1 MSSKL
6 ALYFPICV
14 LAIQASAQ
22 VNLSHWQFVRTDMA
36 NVWEVERPVKAGK
49 PESVPLWKDVTLPHC
64 YNADD
69 GVDPDVKYYQG
80 AAWYRTTVEVNNPY
94 TEGHSLLEFE
104 GAGQKTQVYVDG
116 RMMGSHVGGYDVWSV
131 DITEVGNGK
140 HSIAVRCDNSRDVE
154 MIPSDMSDFCLY
166 GGLYRPVHLVYQPKS
181 YIQDI
186 RIDVEGD
193 QVRLLPFPS
202 DISDIHCTIF
212 APDGRKVYE
221 GGIGQPIRIRK
232 PQLWDVDSPQLYMAR
247 ITCGEQVIERRFG
260 FRSCEFREHGPFFL
274 NGRRLLLQGT
284 HRHEDHAGVGAA
296 MTDEQIRE
304 EMQQIKEMGANFI
317 RLGHYQQ
324 RDLVLD
330 LCDSLGILVWE
341 EIPWC
346 RGGVGGDAYK
356 KQAHR
361 MLENMITRHRHHP
374 SIIIWGLGNENDWPG
389 DFSTIID
396 TVAVRSLMTSL
407 QTFAHQLDP
416 LRKTA
421 IRRCDFCADIPDVYS
436 PSIWAGWYSRRFTD
450 YRGMTAEAIARFP
463 HFLHAEWG
471 GDSHAGRHAES
482 GFDIEVGDKKGDWS
496 ESYIVRLIDWHLKEQ
511 ASMPELTGSAFWT
524 FKDFCTPLRP
534 DNPIPYVNQKGV
546 VQRDGTPKE
555 SYYVFQSYWAKQPM
569 LHIYGHSW
577 PVRWGEEGEP
587 KEILV
592 YSNQPEVELFVNGQ
606 SVGKRKRNFAD
617 YPAQGFHWN
626 VPLQKGT
633 NIIRAVSKDLT
644 DEITFE
650 YQTEKWG
657 APAEIRLAQVAP
669 NLIEA
674 QIYDA
679 NGIRCLDSSDWI
691 EFSIAGDGEL
701 LQNQGTATGSR
712 RIQAANGRATIR
724 LRSHTGPCVVAAKTD
739 NINSSLIT
747 LTGMLENSNP

>member
-49 PESVPLWKDVTLPHC
+49 PESVPLWQDVTLPHC

-80 AAWYRTTVEVNNPY
+80 AAWYRTTVEVSNPY
-94 TEGHSLLEFE
+94 AEGHTQLEFD

-166 GGLYRPVHLVYQPKS
+166 GGLYRPVHLVYLPKY

-193 QVRLLPFPS
+193 QVHLLPFPS
-202 DISDIHCTIF
+202 DIPDINCIIL

-221 GGIGQPIRIRK
+221 GSIGQPIRIRK

-247 ITCGEQVIERRFG
+247 ITRGEQVIERRFG
-260 FRSCEFREHGPFFL
+260 FRSYEFREHGPFFL

-296 MTDEQIRE
+296 MTDDQIRE
-304 EMQQIKEMGANFI
+304 EMQQIKDMGANFI

-361 MLENMITRHRHHP
+361 MLENMISHHRHHP
-374 SIIIWGLGNENDWPG
+374 SIILWGLGNENDWPG

-450 YRGMTAEAIARFP
+450 YREMTAEAIARFP

-606 SVGKRKRNFAD
+606 SVGKRKRNIAD
-617 YPAQGFHWN
+617 YPAQGLHWN

-650 YQTEKWG
+650 YQTENWG
-657 APAEIRLAQVAP
+657 TPAEIRLTQVAP
-669 NLIEA
+669 DLIEA

-712 RIQAANGRATIR
+712 RIQAANGHASIR

>member
-1 MSSKL
+1 MTKL
-6 ALYFPICV
+6 CVLCFSTCV
-14 LAIQASAQ
+14 LAVTAGAQ
-22 VNLSHWQFVRTDMA
+22 VNLSQWQFVRTDMA
-36 NVWEVERPVKAGK
+36 NVWEVERPVKEGK
-49 PESVPLWKDVTLPHC
+49 PESVPLWQDVTLPHC
-64 YNADD
+64 YNAED
-69 GVDPDVKYYQG
+69 GVDPDVNYYQG
-80 AAWYRTTVEVNNPY
+80 AAWYRTTIEVANPY
-94 TEGHSLLEFE
+94 AGGHTLLEFE

-116 RMMGSHVGGYDVWSV
+116 RLMGSHVGGYDRWTV
-131 DITEVGNGK
+131 DITEAGNGR
-140 HSIAVRCDNSRDVE
+140 HPIAVRCDNSRDVE

-166 GGLYRPVHLVYQPKS
+166 GGLYRPVHLLYLPER
-181 YIQDI
+181 YISDV

-193 QVRLLPFPS
+193 RVSVKTSPS
-202 DISDIHCTIF
+202 DIGDVNCCIMS
-212 APDGRKVYE
+212 PDGKAVYE

-232 PQLWDVDSPQLYMAR
+232 PALWDVDSPSLYTLR
-247 ITCGEQVIERRFG
+247 ITCGEQVVERRFG
-260 FRSCEFREHGPFFL
+260 FRSYEFREHGPFFL
-274 NGRRLLLQGT
+274 NGRRLLLKGT

-296 MTDEQIRE
+296 MTDEQIRQ
-304 EMQQIKEMGANFI
+304 EMQQIKDMGANFI

-346 RGGVGGDAYK
+346 RGGVGGEEYQQ
-356 KQAHR
+356 QAHR
-361 MLENMITRHRHHP
+361 MLENMITQHRHHP
-374 SIIIWGLGNENDWPG
+374 SIILWGLGNENDWPG

-396 TVAVRSLMTSL
+396 TLGIRSLMTSL
-407 QTFAHQLDP
+407 NDQAHRLDSQ
-416 LRKTA
+416 RKTV
-421 IRRCDFCADIPDVYS
+421 IRRCDFCADIVDIYS

-450 YRGMTAEAIARFP
+450 YCEMEEAAIARFP

-496 ESYIVRLIDWHLKEQ
+496 ESYIVRLFDWHLKEQ
-511 ASMPELTGSAFWT
+511 ARMPDLTGSAFWT

-534 DNPIPYVNQKGV
+534 LNPIPYVNQKGV

-555 SYYVFQSYWAKQPM
+555 SYYVFQSYWASQPM

-587 KEILV
+587 REVLV

-606 SVGKRKRNFAD
+606 SVGKRKRNIED

-626 VPLQKGT
+626 VVLQRGT
-633 NIIRAVSKDLT
+633 NTIKAVAKDLS

-650 YQTEKWG
+650 YQTAHWG
-657 APAEIRLAQVAP
+657 KPAEVRLTRIAP
-669 NLIEA
+669 DLIEA
-674 QIYDA
+674 QLYDA

-701 LQNQGTATGSR
+701 LVNQGTATGSR

-724 LRSHTGPCVVAAKTD
+724 LRSLTGPCVVGARCDGLPSA
-739 NINSSLIT
+739 LIH
-747 LTGMLENSNP
+747 L